1 MAKPSDPALAASL
14 AQLAQVMRDTRDDW
28 WVIGSAAV
36 ALHGGDPGE
45 IADID
50 VIVSRRDLDALY
62 ERLSLADTPD
72 AGKAMFRSQRFG
84 LWSEPALPVE
94 FMAGLQVLRGG
105 QWLSVQ
111 VQSRAIVRCG
121 TSMCSCPNVRSWLP
135 SSNYS
140 AAIKTFGAPPH
151 FREFLRRQE
160 PIAAEST
167 MLALA
172 QERRGVGMTGASR

>member
-62 ERLSLADTPD
+62 ERLSLTYTPD

-84 LWSEPALPVE
+84 RWTEPALDVE

-111 VQSRAIVRCG
+111 VQSRETIRCSDVEVLVPSRGELIAILELFGREKDLA
-121 TSMCSCPNVRSWLP
+121 R
-135 SSNYS
+135 
-140 AAIKTFGAPPH
+140 AAT
-151 FREFLRRQE
+151 L
-160 PIAAEST
+160 S
-167 MLALA
+167 
-172 QERRGVGMTGASR
+172 